1 MKLET
6 SVKDLHRIIMVLILM
21 VCMLT
26 AYTVYKDVRHDAA
39 IKLASILNTLQIH
52 DQNFGAMKNWKE
64 SVEGRFQRIELAQ
77 QISGNVLES
86 GALDDKGQP
95 VKK

>member
-21 VCMLT
+21 VCILA

-39 IKLASILNTLQIH
+39 IKLAQILNTMQVH
-52 DQNFGAMKNWKE
+52 DQNFAIINSKFE
-64 SVEGRFQRIELAQ
+64 SIDGKIARLELAN
-77 QISGNVLES
+77 QISGNVVES
-86 GALDDKGQP
+86 GKLDDKGQP
-95 VKK
+95 IKK

>member
-6 SVKDLHRIIMVLILM
+6 SVKDLHRIIMVLILI
-21 VCMLT
+21 VCLLA

-52 DQNFGAMKNWKE
+52 DQNFNAVKNNLEQIQGKI
-64 SVEGRFQRIELAQ
+64 QRIELAQ
-77 QISGNVLES
+77 QIAGNVVES
-86 GALDDKGQP
+86 GELDDQGKP
-95 VKK
+95 IKK